1 MRSTRSGFRFASP
14 RRVSV
19 NVSEK
24 GKHQKMVNYASIN
37 NPFSYV
43 DSALS
48 VAYYNISAQD
58 EIEKKHEFEEVSKL
72 HDIDRGEYLS
82 RIQNI
87 SLELLFHKY
96 RTTYFHEWHHCL
108 QNIFYP
114 YRYLQSWRELSIA
127 LNLLSELRNANYDIS
142 LPSIDFDRVRL
153 ELPAPWRNTITY
165 PSMVHCF
172 DIDDNGFL
180 SPTERDIT
188 DLRPND
194 LTLTDL
200 IEDATSIFEYK
211 VQIGA
216 VGTGEGYRKWIR
228 SGNKVYANTFRLLA
242 KLLGV
247 NDAYV
252 ALPPLVQLAFH
263 TTWPMTVFMNYAN
276 FLKNYKDRLSSL
288 SPLGIDFVYSIL
300 LNKLAND
307 ELFPAGKPD
316 VNMPTQYDKAL
327 FISPLNYE
335 QIVNETQ
342 THSIYSLALRY
353 ISLSQNNGYKILAAL
368 FHPYDIDTWRFL
380 GDTFLPPVTGIRI
393 YNSSFKARDTLFIV
407 SKTLKD
413 EATPFAPDISY
424 SDYLPELIKR
434 KDIAYSLCTD
444 LNMLFDHN
452 CHHYEC
458 PYYRTNICRRWTA
471 IPKIYTKC
479 GFPDWFRITTGK
491 NINLKN
497 RSLSLFQRESK
508 NE

>member
-1 MRSTRSGFRFASP
+1 
-14 RRVSV
+14 
-19 NVSEK
+19 
-24 GKHQKMVNYASIN
+24 MVHYSSIN

-48 VAYYNISAQD
+48 VAYFNISAAD
-58 EIEKKHEFEEVSKL
+58 ELEKKNEFDEAAKL
-72 HDIDRGEYLS
+72 HDINREEYLS
-82 RIQNI
+82 RIQDI

-114 YRYLQSWRELSIA
+114 YRYLQSWRELSAA
-127 LNLLSELRNANYDIS
+127 LNLQSELRNANYDIP
-142 LPSIDFDRVRL
+142 LPDIDFSKARL
-153 ELPAPWRNTITY
+153 ELPTPWRNTITY

-180 SPTERDIT
+180 SPAERDIT

-211 VQIGA
+211 IHIGA
-216 VGTGEGYRKWIR
+216 EGTGEGYRKWIR

-242 KLLGV
+242 KLIGV

-263 TTWPMTVFMNYAN
+263 TTWPMTAFINYAN
-276 FLKNYKDRLSSL
+276 FLKNYKDRISSL
-288 SPLGIDFVYSIL
+288 SSLGIDFVYSTL
-300 LNKLAND
+300 FNKLASD
-307 ELFPAGKPD
+307 ELFPTGKPD
-316 VNMPTQYDKAL
+316 INKPTQDDKAL

-342 THSIYSLALRY
+342 THSIYLLASRY
-353 ISLSQNNGYKILAAL
+353 ISLVQNNGYKILAAL
-368 FHPYDIDTWRFL
+368 FHPYDRDTL
-380 GDTFLPPVTGIRI
+380 GVLYDNFLPPVTAIRI
-393 YNSSFKARDTLFIV
+393 HDSSFKARDSCFIV

-424 SDYLPELIKR
+424 SVYLPELIKR

-444 LNMLFDHN
+444 LNLLLEHN
-452 CHHYEC
+452 CHHFEC

-471 IPKIYTKC
+471 IPKIYTNC
-479 GFPDWFRITTGK
+479 GFPAWFRITTGK
-491 NINLKN
+491 DIDMER
-497 RSLSLFQRESK
+497 RSLSLYQKEGK
-508 NE
+508 NERIKD